1 MTPDSSKL
9 SCVITYIVGGR
20 PAHNRAKDKRYF
32 SYFVKE
38 RLSIYRAIVKVCQID
53 GIKISWNQN
62 FRIVKFMFSKK
73 ATKIYFVKFCGLLR
87 KHELYKEEDAIEV
100 QIYYSFNNRW
110 PNDDHE
116 VGLG

>member
-1 MTPDSSKL
+1 
-9 SCVITYIVGGR
+9 
-20 PAHNRAKDKRYF
+20 
-32 SYFVKE
+32 
-38 RLSIYRAIVKVCQID
+38 
-53 GIKISWNQN
+53 
-62 FRIVKFMFSKK
+62 MFSKK
-73 ATKIYFVKFCGLLR
+73 ATKIDFVKFFGLLR